1 MMVRLQG
8 ASVRRLINS
17 ERTIMTPT
25 QTETK
30 TASLRY
36 AGGGAFLGES
46 QSGHATVTSFANI
59 PSAPTPMELLL
70 ISLGGCTGA
79 DVVSILEKKRQQVT
93 AYEIEVRAERR
104 AEHPRIYTSIEVIH
118 KIRGREID
126 PKAVARAIELSET
139 KYCSVSAM
147 LAESVVISMRF
158 EIIDEDSQST

>member
-1 MMVRLQG
+1 MMARLQG
-8 ASVRRLINS
+8 AYLRSLVNS
-17 ERTIMTPT
+17 EKTIMAAS

-30 TASLRY
+30 TARLRY

-46 QSGHATVTSFANI
+46 QSGHATVTSFAPD
-59 PSAPTPMELLL
+59 PSAPTPMEMLL
-70 ISLGGCTGA
+70 ISLAGCTGA
-79 DVVSILEKKRQQVT
+79 DVVSILEKKRHRVT
-93 AYEIEVRAERR
+93 GYEIEVRATRR

-118 KIRGREID
+118 KVRGREID

-147 LAESVVISMRF
+147 LAESAVISMRF